1 MTYQETLAY
10 IYGLGRFGMK
20 PGLAKIT
27 SLLQALDN
35 PHHRVQTVQV
45 AGTNGKGST
54 AAFLATILAAGGYR
68 VGLFTSPHL
77 VSFTERF
84 RVNGVQISEEEVV
97 ALAER
102 VLAASPPKATF
113 FETVTAMA
121 FLWFAEAGVDMAI
134 MEVGMGGRL
143 DATNVSNGLLSVI
156 TPVALDHC
164 THLGTTVEEI
174 AGEKAGIIKPGQT
187 VVVARQTAQAREV
200 IEAKAV
206 RMGASVVRYGDD
218 FVAEW
223 REDGLSY
230 RGLNVT
236 LGGLKPGIG
245 GRYQETNVGVAL
257 AAAEILGTMGY
268 PLSDATL
275 RQGVEQALWPGR
287 MEMVSTVPRI
297 MLDCA
302 HNPAGAEALAESL
315 AVTPR
320 DRLLLVVGMMGDK
333 DPEGILAPLIPLADE
348 VFAVT
353 PSLERALSSAEL
365 AVFCRSLGGRCAD
378 AGTVGAGLTAAR
390 SSAGIADLILVCG
403 SIFTVGEA
411 KSILSGVDFEPFR
424 G

>member
-1 MTYQETLAY
+1 
-10 IYGLGRFGMK
+10 
-20 PGLAKIT
+20 
-27 SLLQALDN
+27 
-35 PHHRVQTVQV
+35 
-45 AGTNGKGST
+45 
-54 AAFLATILAAGGYR
+54 
-68 VGLFTSPHL
+68 
-77 VSFTERF
+77 
-84 RVNGVQISEEEVV
+84 
-97 ALAER
+97 
-102 VLAASPPKATF
+102 
-113 FETVTAMA
+113 MA

-320 DRLLLVVGMMGDK
+320 DRLLRVVGMMGDK